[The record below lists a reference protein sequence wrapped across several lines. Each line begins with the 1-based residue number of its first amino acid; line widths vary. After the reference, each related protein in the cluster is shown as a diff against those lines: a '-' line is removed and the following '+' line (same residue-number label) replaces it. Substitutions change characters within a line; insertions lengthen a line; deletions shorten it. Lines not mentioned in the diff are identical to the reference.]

1 MVRLHLAQNEEA
13 DELLSR
19 NPFALLIG
27 LVLDQQVTI
36 EWAFSAPLELS
47 RRLGADLDAGRLAA
61 TDPDELASVF
71 SQRPALHRYPGAMAK
86 RVHELS
92 RLIVDEY
99 AGRPQ
104 AIWETASSGDEL
116 LARVRALP
124 GFGDQKA
131 KIFVAFLGKQMGVC
145 PPGWAE
151 ASVPFS
157 DPGSHRSVADIV
169 DDASLRRVRD
179 FKQQMKAAARAG
191 KVDKA
196 PRART
201 PAAAK
206 NTRSAKATKAVR
218 PPASASQ

>member
-1 MVRLHLAQNEEA
+1 MVGLHLAQDEEA

-47 RRLGADLDAGRLAA
+47 RRIGPDLDAGRLTAM
-61 TDPDELASVF
+61 DPDELASVF

-99 AGRPQ
+99 GGLPE
-104 AIWETASSGDEL
+104 AIWETAETGDEL
-116 LARVRALP
+116 MARVRALP

-131 KIFVAFLGKQMGVC
+131 KIFVAFLGKQMGVR

-151 ASVPFS
+151 ASAPFS
-157 DPGSHRSVADIV
+157 DPGSHRSVANIV
-169 DDASLRRVRD
+169 DESSLRQVRD
-179 FKQQMKAAARAG
+179 FKQQAKAAA
-191 KVDKA
+191 KENKA
-196 PRART
+196 AKTQR

-206 NTRSAKATKAVR
+206 STRSAKATKAVR